1 MGSGFFICPKYL
13 GILIAFAVLKSY
25 QNNPKW
31 MNFKWWLI
39 VGFALYTFGSI
50 IYGRYQEG
58 ISIGILAD
66 IFWIIL
72 YLTILY
78 IYMPKFEK
86 KEEVDKRVNEIPLNF
101 GKFIMTATGFIL
113 GLSVAIVILCICSF
127 IPLLNFVTIP
137 AMRVVGMVL

>member
-13 GILIAFAVLKSY
+13 GLLIAFAVLKSY

-31 MNFKWWLI
+31 MSLKWWVI

-58 ISIGILAD
+58 ISLGILSD

-78 IYMPKFEK
+78 IYLPKFDK
-86 KEEVDKRVNEIPLNF
+86 KEQVDKRVDEIPLRF
-101 GKFIMTATGFIL
+101 GHFIMTATWLIL
-113 GLSVAIVILCICSF
+113 TLSVIIVVLCILSLV
-127 IPLLNFVTIP
+127 PLLNFITIP
-137 AMRVVGMVL
+137 VMRVLGMIL

>member
-13 GILIAFAVLKSY
+13 GILIAFSVLKSY

-31 MNFKWWLI
+31 MDFKWWLI
-39 VGFALYTFGSI
+39 IGFALYTFGSI

-66 IFWIIL
+66 IFWVIL

-86 KEEVDKRVNEIPLNF
+86 KEEVDKRVKDIPLNF
-101 GKFIMTATGFIL
+101 GKFIMGATGFIL

-137 AMRVVGMVL
+137 AMRIVGMVL

>member
-13 GILIAFAVLKSY
+13 GLLIAFSVLKSF

-31 MNFKWWLI
+31 MSFKWWII

-58 ISIGILAD
+58 LSLGILAD

-72 YLTILY
+72 YSAILY
-78 IYMPKFEK
+78 IYLPKFDK
-86 KEEVDKRVNEIPLNF
+86 KEQVDKRVDEIPLKF
-101 GKFIMTATGFIL
+101 GHFVMTATGVIL
-113 GLSVAIVILCICSF
+113 GLSVAIVILCICSL
-127 IPLLNFVTIP
+127 IPLLNFITIP
-137 AMRVVGMVL
+137 IMRVVGMVL

>member
-13 GILIAFAVLKSY
+13 GLLIAFAVLKSY

-31 MNFKWWLI
+31 MSLKWWVI
-39 VGFALYTFGSI
+39 VGFSLYTFGSI

-58 ISIGILAD
+58 ISLGILSD

-78 IYMPKFEK
+78 IYLPKFDK
-86 KEEVDKRVNEIPLNF
+86 KEQVDKRVDEIPLRF
-101 GKFIMTATGFIL
+101 GHFIMTATWLIL
-113 GLSVAIVILCICSF
+113 TLSVIIVVLCILSL
-127 IPLLNFVTIP
+127 IPLLNFITIP
-137 AMRVVGMVL
+137 VMRVLGMIL